1 MEYWKDG
8 DWYVGQI
15 LEVPGVMSQ
24 GATLRELEQN
34 IWDAYWLISPKTIG
48 IHEAKARLP
57 ALLAQ
62 VVAGQH
68 FIITKRGQPVAQLIP
83 LERQKPLRRPGLLK
97 GRIRI
102 ARDFDAPI
110 MYTNEP
116 LGPLKVIPDFLPS
129 PEELAKPKVSGSS
142 PRQRVPAPRRG
153 SGRSATDT

>member
-1 MEYWKDG
+1 MGGVGVAKKLISAKRQQIESVRLTMEYWEDG

-34 IWDAYWLISPKTIG
+34 IWDAYWLINPQTVG
-48 IHEAKARLP
+48 IHGAKVRLS

-62 VVAGQH
+62 VAAGQH
-68 FIITKRGQPVAQLIP
+68 FTITKRRQPVAQLIP
-83 LERQKPLRRPGLLK
+83 LERRKPVRRPGLFK

-110 MYTNEP
+110 SEWRHFSLVHSSTLTTKKTKGSE
-116 LGPLKVIPDFLPS
+116 DPS
-129 PEELAKPKVSGSS
+129 L
-142 PRQRVPAPRRG
+142 
-153 SGRSATDT
+153 